1 MMGSTLLDLEKRVS
15 ALEEELKSG
24 KQNMWDMASNWE
36 NVLLEFADAFGLDA
50 KELRKRTVK

>member
-1 MMGSTLLDLEKRVS
+1 MDNRLLDIEKRVS

-24 KQNMWDMASNWE
+24 KENMRDMISNWE